1 MRRALA
7 QEGKTAMIDDA
18 LTELHDAIQ
27 KSIEA
32 LKRDLAKLRT
42 GRAHPSLL
50 DSLRVDFYGTPTPIG
65 QMASV
70 NVPEAR
76 MLVIKPW
83 DKSQVKAIE
92 KAIRES
98 DLGLNPQTDGD
109 IIRVPMPALTEER
122 RKDLVKL
129 ARRVGEDAKVAVRK
143 ARHDAKDFIDG
154 LKDEGEVGADDADR
168 GLKKVE
174 EVIQKAVSDVDDTVA
189 RKEKDILE
197 V

>member
-1 MRRALA
+1 
-7 QEGKTAMIDDA
+7 MIDDA
-18 LTELHDAIQ
+18 ISELQDAIT
-27 KSIEA
+27 KSFEA

-76 MLVIKPW
+76 MLLVKAW
-83 DKSQVKAIE
+83 DKSQVKAIDR
-92 KAIRES
+92 AIRES
-98 DLGLNPQTDGD
+98 DLGLNPQIDGD
-109 IIRVPMPALTEER
+109 LIRVPMPALTEDR

-129 ARRVGEDAKVAVRK
+129 ARRVGEDGKVAVRK
-143 ARHDAKDFIDG
+143 ARHDAKNFIES
-154 LKDEGEVGADDADR
+154 LKSDGEVGADEADR

-174 EVIQKAVSDVDDTVA
+174 ELIQKANNEVDEIVS